1 MKELLFGTNNAHKLE
16 EIREMV
22 GDRFVIR
29 SLDAIG
35 VKLDPEETE
44 DTLLGNALLKARAF
58 HQASGLPCFADDTGL
73 MVVALDGAPG
83 VYSARYAG
91 PGATYADNVQKL
103 LTALEGQ
110 SDRRAY
116 FATVIAFVD
125 GEREWHFEGRVEGAI
140 TEAPRG
146 GAGFGYDPVFQPEKS
161 LQTFAEMSPEAKHE
175 ISHRGRAMRQFAQFL
190 EAYS

>member
-22 GDRFVIR
+22 GDRFAIR
-29 SLDAIG
+29 SLSDLGIT
-35 VKLDPEETE
+35 LDPEETE

-58 HQASGLPCFADDTGL
+58 AKESGMPCFADDTGL
-73 MVVALDGAPG
+73 MVAALDGRPG

-91 PGATYADNVQKL
+91 ENCSYADNVAKL
-103 LTALEGQ
+103 LTEMQGKE
-110 SDRRAY
+110 DRNAY

-125 GEREWHFEGRVEGAI
+125 GKQEWDFEGRVDGVI
-140 TEAPRG
+140 TSTPQGEK
-146 GAGFGYDPVFQPEKS
+146 GFGYDPVFLPNGEI
-161 LQTFAEMSPEAKHE
+161 QTFAEMPPQAKHA

-190 EAYS
+190 AAYQ